1 MEWLNSHIQYWHWMV
16 LGALLVASEIFVPS
30 FVMLWFGASA
40 IAVGLII
47 AAIDLSFTV
56 QLLIWGFL
64 SVVDLFVWFRFVH
77 PKMKD
82 RSLSGMSKEQVMGQ
96 EGMVIQVERFGHG
109 RVRFAVPLLGSDE
122 WSFICRD
129 PVDVGDRVTVEDVS
143 GNSLIVRPTLQPGT
157 AVQSD

>member
-1 MEWLNSHIQYWHWMV
+1 MEWLNTHIQYWHWMV

-47 AAIDLSFTV
+47 AAIDLSFTI

-157 AVQSD
+157 AAQSD

>member
-1 MEWLNSHIQYWHWMV
+1 MEWLNTHIQYWHWMV

-122 WSFICRD
+122 WNFICRD
-129 PVDVGDRVTVEDVS
+129 PVDVGDKVAVEDVS
-143 GNSLIVRPTLQPGT
+143 GNSLIVRPMLQTGT
-157 AVQSD
+157 ATQSD

>member
-143 GNSLIVRPTLQPGT
+143 GNSLIVRPTLQPET